1 MSISR
6 PTLASLAEALTA
18 AERIRAEVQLIGRLG
33 RSGHEAAQYPCPLC
47 GGTVSLGVVRRD
59 HRGVISQSAGR
70 CSTPD
75 CLEWNR

>member
-6 PTLASLAEALTA
+6 PALASLSEALTA

-47 GGTVSLGVVRRD
+47 SGTVSLGVVTRD
-59 HRGVISQSAGR
+59 KRGVITQSTGR
-70 CSTPD
+70 CSTAH
-75 CLEWNR
+75 CLDWNR